1 MYSHVLGNKSVA
13 ISLQWK
19 IGIDAKDW
27 DSIARKEKIEVHND
41 ITLLPV
47 PISGVEL
54 DESTNEAVAWFSM
67 MSLSICIM
75 SAAVQILYLKRYFR
89 KKNLI

>member
-27 DSIARKEKIEVHND
+27 DSIARKEKIQVHND

-47 PISGVEL
+47 PISVPL
-54 DESTNEAVAWFSM
+54 LESTNEAVAWFSM

-75 SAAVQILYLKRYFR
+75 SAAVQILYSKRYFR

>member
-27 DSIARKEKIEVHND
+27 DSIARKEKIQVHND

-47 PISGVEL
+47 PISVPL
-54 DESTNEAVAWFSM
+54 
-67 MSLSICIM
+67 L
-75 SAAVQILYLKRYFR
+75 
-89 KKNLI
+89 